1 MFNEN
6 ACTLSSCS
14 ICKVGLPHRE
24 VNELPVCQSCVS
36 VTDVIENMWIVAGH
50 YGDED
55 SYIEIVTAESE
66 SAARERF
73 SEFMDTQSEGSEH
86 WISGAVQLHQAIEQ
100 RGGN

>member
-1 MFNEN
+1 MFNESV
-6 ACTLSSCS
+6 CTLPSCS
-14 ICKVGLPHRE
+14 ICKVGLLHLE
-24 VNELPVCQSCVS
+24 VNGLPVRQSCES
-36 VTDVIENMWIVAGH
+36 VTDVIENMWIVVGH

-86 WISGAVQLHQAIEQ
+86 WITGAVQLHQTVAQ
-100 RGGN
+100 RLG